1 MNGTIF
7 DEIKKND
14 LSKKRDRLKFFAA
27 IFFTNA
33 LVALSSWSLFTDS
46 PSATPPKVQQKLF
59 HPHHK
64 TIIAPL
70 TVMVETGAKGV
81 ETPVTLMNKNKKIL
95 VPKAYLHEEVPP
107 TNGQEMGSTRFRIE
121 IPEEAFLKVSED
133 LLDPMVAIPE
143 IQSNRPVKA
152 VQKRISKYEMV
163 F

>member
-7 DEIKKND
+7 DELKKND

-33 LVALSSWSLFTDS
+33 LVALSSWSLFADS
-46 PSATPPKVQQKLF
+46 PSASSPKVQRKLF

-64 TIIAPL
+64 TIMAPL
-70 TVMVETGAKGV
+70 TVMVETGADV
-81 ETPVTLMNKNKKIL
+81 AEIPVTLISKNKKIL

-133 LLDPMVAIPE
+133 LLEPMIAIPE
-143 IQSNRPVKA
+143 VKLNRPVKA